1 MQTKQS
7 TITLVG
13 AAILLLFA
21 LAVISFVPP
30 APTIHALAPSLQEEP
45 QPHVGF
51 DTLEDSVPAG
61 EYLNAGLLFAN
72 FPCIDNDKNGE
83 CTHKD
88 DFTTVTYRFDLLTGG
103 SDGPDANNCEGQG
116 LGMVRNFSPSFYNSR
131 RTSGLI
137 PLRIDRKCPPGPY
150 TLKCMVT
157 YTEPGSDE
165 AIPLACNMSFT
176 VGPQR
181 SQDPPTATPTET
193 PIPTATPTYTPL
205 PTATPTETP
214 IPTATPT
221 ETPLPTATPTY
232 TPLPTATPTETPIP
246 TATPTETP
254 LPTATPTATATATAT
269 ATPTVD
275 NGQNSPQ
282 EDPTATPTSTPNAKA
297 PTLREDRRSVFPL
310 RSRPASFFQHDLRS
324 AGRRGPIWLPG
335 RRHQGR

>member
-7 TITLVG
+7 IITLVG

-116 LGMVRNFSPSFYNSR
+116 LGIVRNFSPSFYNSR

-193 PIPTATPTYTPL
+193 P
-205 PTATPTETP
+205 
-214 IPTATPT
+214 
-221 ETPLPTATPTY
+221 LPTATPTY

-254 LPTATPTATATATAT
+254 IPTATPTATATGH

-282 EDPTATPTSTPNAKA
+282 DDPTATPTSTPTQKPPPFARIDGLSS
-297 PTLREDRRSVFPL
+297 TFDQGQQ
-310 RSRPASFFQHDLRS
+310 ASFNMIFETLDDADQYGYRADVTDADNRC
-324 AGRRGPIWLPG
+324 RRRL
-335 RRHQGR
+335 

>member
-7 TITLVG
+7 IITLVG

-61 EYLNAGLLFAN
+61 EYMNAGLLFAN

-193 PIPTATPTYTPL
+193 P
-205 PTATPTETP
+205 
-214 IPTATPT
+214 
-221 ETPLPTATPTY
+221 LPTATPTY
-232 TPLPTATPTETPIP
+232 TPLPTATPTETPYP
-246 TATPTETP
+246 PHP
-254 LPTATPTATATATAT
+254 P
-269 ATPTVD
+269 
-275 NGQNSPQ
+275 
-282 EDPTATPTSTPNAKA
+282 K
-297 PTLREDRRSVFPL
+297 
-310 RSRPASFFQHDLRS
+310 RPY
-324 AGRRGPIWLPG
+324 
-335 RRHQGR
+335 RRHALPKRPYRRPHPPKRPYRQPHADCYRHAHGHGHTDRHTDCR